1 MPGSRANASEP
12 GHHPPG
18 TGPAGRMSAAR
29 TVWTSLASLGGS
41 RGGGSPRAAGGGRD
55 QAGTWREDLAGTG
68 LARLTVLPAILVVA
82 WLLAGLPLLLAGA
95 FLPVPVV
102 LVAAPLAVLL
112 VANGLR
118 RVPGSWPQSQP
129 GRQQANW
136 FAWWGTAG
144 TIAVAAGFAAWQF
157 VENSPAII
165 VTRDPGAYL
174 QTGYWIAQHG
184 SLPIPQMLSAFG
196 GAHHGLSFGST
207 GFFQHGTSVVP
218 AFMSGLPML
227 LAGGFW
233 VHGTSGAAALGPV
246 LGGLAV
252 LSFGGLVARLAGPQW
267 APAGALLL
275 GLTLPQQY
283 TSRSAFSET
292 VIQVLLF
299 GGLSLVI
306 AALRVE
312 GAGVRAPASAAARR
326 SPAGAAQPETPAS
339 AGTTFPPAAST
350 AAAGSAP
357 ATTADAPAGGHG
369 GPAFGSGEQPDV
381 RDQDQSAAAE
391 PASQAAAGPAATARL
406 EPVPSTAR
414 ARGLGKALR
423 PDPRALAG
431 WFTPARVMA
440 ALGGLALGL
449 TALASASAFIYLL
462 AVIPFAGVL
471 VAARRAVATA
481 FCIGAVTGAGYG
493 LVGGYVLARPFMDT
507 LSVPMELTGL
517 IAVWLAA
524 VTIAVTQLLRLPR
537 LRGYLRRVRTGRP
550 LRWLPEAGAVV
561 VAAALIGLAIRPYL
575 QTVRGQTSHGAL
587 AFIAF
592 LQRTQ
597 HLPLDPARQYAEDS
611 LYWVIW
617 YIGAPAV
624 LLGGLGAALLVRKC
638 LRSLLN
644 WQDADGVARIW
655 ALPLLIGCGGTA
667 AVLWDPSILPDQPW
681 ASRRLVPV
689 VLPMMITC
697 AAWAAGWLAGR
708 ARERGAQPATAAVVA
723 LFCVAALAVPTI
735 TTTFGIGLSHS
746 GTAGGLRPTTGG
758 MAFKPVNAGQ
768 LDAVRGLCA
777 SIGPQSSVIVVDQRV
792 SREFLQVLRGMCAV
806 PAASMAGQPAPAV
819 LAALHGISFAGRQPV
834 LLAARPRQLA
844 GLGGSPA
851 RVLDLKTTQ
860 DPHTLTQPPAAPWPA
875 RYVIWMAVPSSASL
889 GT

>member
-1 MPGSRANASEP
+1 MPGSPEP
-12 GHHPPG
+12 GQRQPG
-18 TGPAGRMSAAR
+18 TGPAGRSGTAR
-29 TVWTSLASLGGS
+29 IVWTSLASLGTAR
-41 RGGGSPRAAGGGRD
+41 RGGSAPGATTRSG
-55 QAGTWREDLAGTG
+55 QAGTWREDLAGAG
-68 LARLTVLPAILVVA
+68 LARLTVLPAILVTA
-82 WLLAGLPLLLAGA
+82 WLLTGLPLLLAGV

-102 LVAAPLAVLL
+102 LISAPLAVLL

-118 RVPGSWPQSQP
+118 RVPGSWPLSLP
-129 GRQQANW
+129 GRHQATW

-144 TIAVAAGFAAWQF
+144 TVAAAAGFAAWQY

-165 VTRDPGAYL
+165 VTRDPGTYL
-174 QTGYWIAQHG
+174 QAGYWIAQHG

-196 GAHHGLSFGST
+196 GAQHGLSFAST

-218 AFMSGLPML
+218 AFLSGLPML

-233 VHGTSGAAALGPV
+233 IHGTSGAAALGPI

-252 LSFGGLVARLAGPQW
+252 LCFGGLVARLAGSQW
-267 APAGALLL
+267 APAGAVLL

-306 AALRVE
+306 DALTVERASLAAAAVSG
-312 GAGVRAPASAAARR
+312 GATGPPSARAGQVAASPAAVPGTAAARPGEAAGAQGHPAGSALGER
-326 SPAGAAQPETPAS
+326 EPAEPAGA
-339 AGTTFPPAAST
+339 T
-350 AAAGSAP
+350 A
-357 ATTADAPAGGHG
+357 
-369 GPAFGSGEQPDV
+369 V
-381 RDQDQSAAAE
+381 
-391 PASQAAAGPAATARL
+391 GPAATARL
-406 EPVPSTAR
+406 DPVRSAQPWYGFA
-414 ARGLGKALR
+414 GWHR

-431 WFTPARVMA
+431 WFTPARVLA

-449 TALASASAFIYLL
+449 TVLASASAFIYLL
-462 AVIPFAGVL
+462 AVIPFAGAL
-471 VAARRAVATA
+471 VAARRTVATA
-481 FCIGAVTGAGYG
+481 FCLGVVIGAGYG

-517 IAVWLAA
+517 IAVWLTA
-524 VTIAVTQLLRLPR
+524 VTVAVTQLLRLPR
-537 LRGYLRRVRTGRP
+537 LREYLRQARSGRT
-550 LRWLPEAGAVV
+550 LRWVPDAGAVL

-575 QTVRGQTSHGAL
+575 QTVRGQSGHGAL

-597 HLPLDPARQYAEDS
+597 HLPVDPARQYAEDS

-617 YIGAPAV
+617 YVGAPAV
-624 LLGGLGAALLVRKC
+624 LLGGLGAALLVRRC
-638 LRSLLN
+638 LRSLLD
-644 WQDADGVARIW
+644 WQDSDGVARIW
-655 ALPLLIGCGGTA
+655 ALPLLVGCGGTA

-689 VLPMMITC
+689 VLPMMIAS
-697 AAWAAGWLAGR
+697 AAWAAAWLAGR
-708 ARERGAQPATAAVVA
+708 ARDRGAQPATAAVVG

-735 TTTFGIGLSHS
+735 STTFGIGLSHS
-746 GTAGGLRPTTGG
+746 GTAGGLQPTTGG

-777 SIGPQSSVIVVDQRV
+777 SIGSRSSVIVVDRRV
-792 SREFLQVLRGMCAV
+792 SRQFLQVIRGMCAV

-819 LAALHGISFAGRQPV
+819 LAALHGISSAGRRPV
-834 LLAARPRQLA
+834 LLAARRRQLA

-860 DPHTLTQPPAAPWPA
+860 DPHTLTQPPTAPWPA
-875 RYVIWMAVPSSASL
+875 SYVIWMALPSSASL